1 MLTVTGTAAVAYTM
15 GSSAVNVRSGIA
27 QHVVLTSPRDDQP
40 LRPLSPTYAQH
51 QESGFRQLNIRPV
64 FLVGS
69 MAVSILDSESFY
81 SFLPICSQKRG
92 QAGSFQSLSV
102 HAVRQYQFFLLL
114 SALLRHIPFVR
125 HRSPM
130 GQHVEWPPASTAVM
144 LHGTWVLPSNG
155 DCVPLRFQQEAMV
168 LASSRECWL
177 SLFRLCR
184 RCCNSVWSVMNTPM
198 ASFQGRVSI

>member
-1 MLTVTGTAAVAYTM
+1 LL
-15 GSSAVNVRSGIA
+15 
-27 QHVVLTSPRDDQP
+27 VLWP
-40 LRPLSPTYAQH
+40 L
-51 QESGFRQLNIRPV
+51 V
-64 FLVGS
+64 LVP
-69 MAVSILDSESFY
+69 DSKSLC

-114 SALLRHIPFVR
+114 SALLRHIPLVR

-144 LHGTWVLPSNG
+144 LHGTWVLPSKG

-168 LASSRECWL
+168 LANSRKCWL

-184 RCCNSVWSVMNTPM
+184 RRCNSVRSVMDTHM